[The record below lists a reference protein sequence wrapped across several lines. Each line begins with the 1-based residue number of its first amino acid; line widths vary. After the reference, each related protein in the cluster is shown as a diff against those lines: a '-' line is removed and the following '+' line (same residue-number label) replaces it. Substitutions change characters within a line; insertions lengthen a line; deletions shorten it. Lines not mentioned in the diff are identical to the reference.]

1 MNYQQIGDVK
11 SANKAIRVELEAT
24 QLHFFKAWRSRESY
38 YRKKF
43 VGGVRALM
51 LIKWLKFKILDF
63 IWGNGEDLLKLSR
76 AVLIILVF
84 IAVFDV
90 FKFRD
95 TNLVSSYVEAGL
107 QAPGIFFGTIAPKG
121 YATIYLSGIVFIR
134 LVMIGFFMSIIIK
147 GGFNIHSE
155 HHRRSV
161 SRSRRPMLQ
170 VGC

>member
-1 MNYQQIGDVK
+1 
-11 SANKAIRVELEAT
+11 
-24 QLHFFKAWRSRESY
+24 
-38 YRKKF
+38 
-43 VGGVRALM
+43 M

-84 IAVFDV
+84 IAIVDV

-95 TNLVSSYVEAGL
+95 TNLVSSYVDAGL

-147 GGFNIHSE
+147 RFNW
-155 HHRRSV
+155 R
-161 SRSRRPMLQ
+161 
-170 VGC
+170 